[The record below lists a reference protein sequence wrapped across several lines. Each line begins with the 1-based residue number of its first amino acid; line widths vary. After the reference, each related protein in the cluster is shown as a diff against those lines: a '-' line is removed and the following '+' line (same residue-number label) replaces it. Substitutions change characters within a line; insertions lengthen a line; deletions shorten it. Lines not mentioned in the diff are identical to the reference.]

1 MTAYTKALDAEMLP
15 IDVAKTRVAILGTL
29 GALHA
34 EPVAYDLACLRSLI
48 EGLEPDLLGVEL
60 EPAAWE
66 SGDLGAGP
74 LEVRQALLPAAR
86 RTDTVVVPL
95 GGPSP
100 DELAPPEGG
109 GLARVRTNLMRA
121 TDVLLTH
128 FQQIAATPEAVNSS
142 AFSHLCGMV
151 CGLEEMMASQAG
163 KGRMGRNQSAHTGET
178 SRGDAARSRPTT
190 AGRGTVS
197 KGSLAKRTAPTTLG
211 HSYPD
216 PVSST
221 LVELT
226 SRLSTGPL

>member
-1 MTAYTKALDAEMLP
+1 MTAYMKALDAEMLP

-66 SGDLGAGP
+66 SGDLGTAP

-100 DELAPPEGG
+100 RELAPPEGG
-109 GLARVRTNLMRA
+109 GLARVRANLMRA

-151 CGLEEMMASQAG
+151 CGVEELMASQAG
-163 KGRMGRNQSAHTGET
+163 RDAWDATNRRILERLVGVMRQDPGRRVLVAVQCRRVHWLSAQI
-178 SRGDAARSRPTT
+178 RQ
-190 AGRGTVS
+190 
-197 KGSLAKRTAPTTLG
+197 
-211 HSYPD
+211 
-216 PVSST
+216 
-221 LVELT
+221 
-226 SRLSTGPL
+226 LSDVAILIPYHQL